1 MVYCSAKREIH
12 PTADITAVGARMPL
26 VAFHVNLDTDN
37 LEIAK
42 SISKA
47 VRGAWLNVLINLG
60 GLKDAAAAEA
70 YRAKGK
76 LLLDKT
82 CAIGEEIYRSVEAA
96 L

>member
-1 MVYCSAKREIH
+1 M
-12 PTADITAVGARMPL
+12 
-26 VAFHVNLDTDN
+26 
-37 LEIAK
+37 
-42 SISKA
+42 
-47 VRGAWLNVLINLG
+47 LINLG
-60 GLKDAAAAEA
+60 GLKDAAAVEV